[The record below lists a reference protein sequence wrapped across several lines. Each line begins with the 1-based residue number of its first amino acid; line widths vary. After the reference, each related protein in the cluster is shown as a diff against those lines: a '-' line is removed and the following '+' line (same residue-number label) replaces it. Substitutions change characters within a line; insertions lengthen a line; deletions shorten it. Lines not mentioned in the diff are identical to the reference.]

1 MSYSSKMRHL
11 RHFKR
16 YRQII
21 RVFMKHGLGYLVKQM
36 GLELILPRYKRQE
49 ASDSGRESEH
59 ILADRLCQAL
69 TELGPTFIK
78 LGQIFSTRPD
88 MFAPA
93 YIEELEKLQDK
104 VVPFSYP
111 EVVDQLVKEIGH
123 PDEIFAQFTIE
134 PLAAASIGQVHMG
147 RLKSGERVIVKIQ
160 RPNIEAM
167 VESDLEI
174 LLELARLSEKRSAE
188 AQRLG
193 VVAMLEEYA
202 RLLLRELDY
211 DREARNTDRIY
222 QNFANDE
229 RVIIPRVYWEYTTRR
244 VLTED
249 YIDGVKLSD
258 LDQITARGWDRGKTS
273 RLGTEA
279 FLSQIVLHGFFQA
292 DPHPGNILVVD
303 EDHIAFIDFGE
314 VSALSEKR
322 LNSLGELLWS
332 IDRKDMDKAVAT
344 LEDMGIIT
352 DSIDMDAFQED
363 FADLVELICASK
375 IGNMDMNR
383 IRKDLL
389 DIAYRYQLKV
399 PSYLTSLMKAL
410 ITVEG
415 VGKKLDPTFNF
426 LEVAGPMATKVVQA
440 RMKPGNIY
448 GFMRRKYYT
457 DLRPLTSLPANFNR
471 LLKTTD
477 QGKLNMNIQISF
489 SGNAKK
495 SITKL
500 INRLSAS
507 LIIAGG
513 LVSSA
518 LIIQSSEPEVLVSH
532 STIGVLGFAVSLLAL
547 IVFIVSFIQ
556 FRE

>member
-1 MSYSSKMRHL
+1 VLGLGFSKKM

-16 YRQII
+16 YRQIV
-21 RVFMKHGLGYLVKQM
+21 RVFMKHGLGYLVKLM
-36 GLELILPRYKRQE
+36 GLDLLLPRQNRQE
-49 ASDSGRESEH
+49 AKESGRESDR
-59 ILADRLCQAL
+59 ILADRLCRAL

-104 VVPFSYP
+104 VQSFSYQ
-111 EVVDQLVKEIGH
+111 EVVEQLVKEIGH
-123 PDEIFAQFTIE
+123 PDEIFAEFNPE

-160 RPNIEAM
+160 RPNIEEM
-167 VESDLEI
+167 VENDLEI
-174 LLELARLSEKRSAE
+174 LLELAQLSEKRSAE

-193 VVAMLEEYA
+193 VVAMLEDYA

-211 DREARNTDRIY
+211 DREARNTERVY
-222 QNFANDE
+222 QNFVGDE
-229 RVIIPRVYWEYTTRR
+229 RVVIPRVYWKYTTRR
-244 VLTED
+244 ILTQD
-249 YIDGVKLSD
+249 YIEGVKLSD
-258 LDQITARGWDRGKTS
+258 IDEIKARGWDRGKTS

-314 VSALSEKR
+314 VSALSERR
-322 LNSLGELLWS
+322 LNSLGELLLS

-352 DSIDMDAFQED
+352 DSIEMDAFQED
-363 FADLVELICASK
+363 FSDLVELISASR
-375 IGNMDMNR
+375 IGNLDMNR

-389 DIAYRYQLKV
+389 DIAYRYQLKM

-415 VGKKLDPTFNF
+415 VGKKLDPSFNF
-426 LEVAGPMATKVVQA
+426 LEVAGPMAKKVVQEK
-440 RMKPGNIY
+440 MKPGNIY
-448 GFMRRKYYT
+448 GYMRRKYYS

-489 SGNAKK
+489 SGGAKR
-495 SITKL
+495 SMTKL
-500 INRLSAS
+500 VNRLSAS

-518 LIIQSSEPEVLVSH
+518 LIIQSSQPEAIVSH
-532 STIGVLGFAVSLLAL
+532 ATIGVLGFAISLLAL
-547 IVFIVSFIQ
+547 IVFIVSF
-556 FRE
+556 FRS

>member
-1 MSYSSKMRHL
+1 MGYSSKMRHWK
-11 RHFKR
+11 HFKR
-16 YRQII
+16 YRKII
-21 RVFMKHGLGYLVKQM
+21 RVFMKYGLGYLVKLM
-36 GLELILPRYKRQE
+36 GLDSLLPRQKRQ
-49 ASDSGRESEH
+49 AAKDNGRESER
-59 ILADRLCQAL
+59 ILAERLCQAL
-69 TELGPTFIK
+69 SELGPTFIK

-104 VVPFSYP
+104 VHPFSYQ
-111 EVVDQLVKEIGH
+111 EVVEQLVKEIGH
-123 PDEIFAQFTIE
+123 PDEIFAEFDPE

-160 RPNIEAM
+160 RPNIEET

-174 LLELARLSEKRSAE
+174 LLELAQLSEKKSAE

-193 VVAMLEEYA
+193 VVAMLEDYA

-222 QNFANDE
+222 QNFADDE
-229 RVIIPRVYWEYTTRR
+229 RVIIPRVYWKYTTRR

-279 FLSQIVLHGFFQA
+279 FLAQIVLHGFFQA

-314 VSALSEKR
+314 VSALSERR
-322 LNSLGELLWS
+322 LNSLGELLLS
-332 IDRKDMDKAVAT
+332 IDRKDMDKTVAT
-344 LEDMGIIT
+344 LENMGIIT
-352 DSIDMDAFQED
+352 DSVEMDAFQED
-363 FADLVELICASK
+363 FSDLVELVSASR
-375 IGNMDMNR
+375 IGNLDMNR

-389 DIAYRYQLKV
+389 DITYRYQLKM

-415 VGKKLDPTFNF
+415 VGKKLDPNFNF
-426 LEVAGPMATKVVQA
+426 LEVAGPMAQKVVQEK
-440 RMKPGNIY
+440 MKPGNIY
-448 GFMRRKYYT
+448 GYMRRKYYS
-457 DLRPLTSLPANFNR
+457 DLRPLISLPSNFNK

-489 SGNAKK
+489 SGGAKR
-495 SITKL
+495 SMTKL

-518 LIIQSSEPEVLVSH
+518 LVIQSSHSEVIISH
-532 STIGVLGFAVSLLAL
+532 ATIGVIGFAVSLFAL
-547 IVFIVSFIQ
+547 IVFIVSF
-556 FRE
+556 FRS

>member
-1 MSYSSKMRHL
+1 MRHL
-11 RHFKR
+11 KR
-16 YRQII
+16 YRKIV
-21 RVFMKHGLGYLVKQM
+21 RVFMKHGLGYMVKLL
-36 GLELILPRYKRQE
+36 GLDWLLPRQNRQE
-49 ASDSGRESEH
+49 AKDSGRESDR

-88 MFAPA
+88 MFAPE

-104 VVPFSYP
+104 VQPFSYQ
-111 EVVDQLVKEIGH
+111 EVVEQLVKEIGH
-123 PDEIFAQFTIE
+123 PDEIFAEFNPE

-147 RLKSGERVIVKIQ
+147 RLKSGEQVIIKIQ
-160 RPNIEAM
+160 RPNIEEM
-167 VESDLEI
+167 VENDLEI
-174 LLELARLSEKRSAE
+174 LIGLAQLSEKKSAE

-193 VVAMLEEYA
+193 VAAMLEDYA

-222 QNFANDE
+222 QNFADDE
-229 RVIIPRVYWEYTTRR
+229 RVLIPRVYWKYTTRR

-258 LDQITARGWDRGKTS
+258 LEEITARGWDRGKTS

-314 VSALSEKR
+314 VSALSERR
-322 LNSLGELLWS
+322 LNSLGELLLS
-332 IDRKDMDKAVAT
+332 IDRKDMDKAMAT

-352 DSIDMDAFQED
+352 DSVDMDAFQED
-363 FADLVELICASK
+363 FSDLIEMVSASR
-375 IGNMDMNR
+375 IGNLDMNR

-389 DIAYRYQLKV
+389 DIAYRYQLKM

-410 ITVEG
+410 IIVEG
-415 VGKKLDPTFNF
+415 VGKKLDPNFNF
-426 LEVAGPMATKVVQA
+426 LEVAGPMAQKVVQEK
-440 RMKPGNIY
+440 MKPGNIY
-448 GFMRRKYYT
+448 GYIRRKYYS
-457 DLRPLTSLPANFNR
+457 DLRPLISLPANFNR

-489 SGNAKK
+489 SGGAKR

-500 INRLSAS
+500 VNRLSAS

-518 LIIQSSEPEVLVSH
+518 LVIQSSHSEVLVSH
-532 STIGVLGFAVSLLAL
+532 ATIGIIGFAVSLLAL
-547 IVFIVSFIQ
+547 IVFIISF
-556 FRE
+556 FRS

>member
-1 MSYSSKMRHL
+1 
-11 RHFKR
+11 
-16 YRQII
+16 
-21 RVFMKHGLGYLVKQM
+21 MKHRLGSLVKLM
-36 GLELILPRYKRQE
+36 GLDLILPQYNRQGSE
-49 ASDSGRESEH
+49 ENRRESER
-59 ILADRLCQAL
+59 ILAERLCQAL

-88 MFAPA
+88 MFSPA

-104 VVPFSYP
+104 VQPFSYE
-111 EVVDQLVKEIGH
+111 EVVSQLVKEIGH
-123 PDEIFAQFTIE
+123 PDQIFAEFNPV
-134 PLAAASIGQVHMG
+134 PLAGASIGQVHIG
-147 RLKSGERVIVKIQ
+147 RLKSGERVIVKVQ
-160 RPNIEAM
+160 RPNIEAI
-167 VESDLEI
+167 VESDLEV
-174 LLELARLSEKRSAE
+174 LVELATLSEKRSVE

-193 VVAMLEEYA
+193 LVAMLEEYG

-222 QNFANDE
+222 QNFADDE
-229 RVIIPRVYWEYTTRR
+229 RVLIPRVYWEYTTRR

-258 LDQITARGWDRGKTS
+258 LDQITSRGWDRRKTS

-292 DPHPGNILVVD
+292 DPHPGNIIVVD

-314 VSALSEKR
+314 ISALSEKR
-322 LNSLGELLWS
+322 MNCLGELLWS
-332 IDRKDMDKAVAT
+332 FDRKDMDKAVAT

-352 DSIDMDAFQED
+352 DSVDMDSFQED
-363 FADLVELICASK
+363 FEELVELVSASR
-375 IGNMDMNR
+375 IGNLDMNR

-415 VGKKLDPTFNF
+415 VGKKLDPDFNF
-426 LEVAGPMATKVVQA
+426 LEVAGPMAKKVIQE
-440 RMKPGNIY
+440 RRKPHNIY
-448 GFMRRKYYT
+448 GYMRRKYYS
-457 DLRPLTSLPANFNR
+457 DLRPLHSLPANFNR

-477 QGKLNMNIQISF
+477 KGNLNMNIQIGF
-489 SGNAKK
+489 SAGAKR

-500 INRLSAS
+500 INRLRAS

-518 LIIQSSEPEVLVSH
+518 LIIQSSQPEVMVSH
-532 STIGVLGFAVSLLAL
+532 ATIGVIGFGVSLLAL
-547 IVFIVSFIQ
+547 VGFVFSFI
-556 FRE
+556 RS

>member
-1 MSYSSKMRHL
+1 MRHL
-11 RHFKR
+11 KRFKR
-16 YRQII
+16 YRKIV
-21 RVFMKHGLGYLVKQM
+21 RVFMKHGLGYLIKKM
-36 GLELILPRYKRQE
+36 GLDLFLSRQKRLE
-49 ASDSGRESEH
+49 AQDSGRESES

-104 VVPFSYP
+104 VQSFSYQ
-111 EVVDQLVKEIGH
+111 EVVEQLVKEIGH
-123 PDEIFAQFTIE
+123 PDEIFAEFNPE

-147 RLKSGERVIVKIQ
+147 RLKSGERVIVKVQ
-160 RPNIEAM
+160 RPNIEET

-174 LLELARLSEKRSAE
+174 LVELARLSEKRSPE
-188 AQRLG
+188 AKRLG
-193 VVAMLEEYA
+193 VVAMLEDYS

-222 QNFANDE
+222 QNFASDK
-229 RVIIPRVYWEYTTRR
+229 RVIIPRVYWKYTTRR

-303 EDHIAFIDFGE
+303 EEHIAFIDFGE
-314 VSALSEKR
+314 VSALSERR
-322 LNSLGELLWS
+322 LTSLGELLWS
-332 IDRKDMDKAVAT
+332 IDRKDMDKLVAT

-352 DSIDMDAFQED
+352 EAVEMDAFQED
-363 FADLVELICASK
+363 LADLLELVSASR
-375 IGNMDMNR
+375 IGNLDMNR

-389 DIAYRYQLKV
+389 DITYRYQLKM

-415 VGKKLDPTFNF
+415 VGKKLDPSFNF
-426 LEVAGPMATKVVQA
+426 LEVAGPMAQKVIEEK
-440 RMKPGNIY
+440 MKPGNIY
-448 GFMRRKYYT
+448 GYMRRKYYS
-457 DLRPLTSLPANFNR
+457 DLRPLISLPANFNK

-489 SGNAKK
+489 SGGAKK

-500 INRLSAS
+500 VNRMSAS

-518 LIIQSSEPEVLVSH
+518 LVIQSSHAETIVSH
-532 STIGVLGFAVSLLAL
+532 ATIGVIGFAVSLFAL
-547 IVFIVSFIQ
+547 IVFIVSF
-556 FRE
+556 FRS